1 MRSSESDSDVSSG
14 EAVTE
19 SGDTDDLGG
28 LLDSLEG
35 ISLHQPREDGVP
47 VQSGDELPPFRFAV
61 PAVQLRDY
69 QASLL
74 AAVRDR
80 FSEGH
85 GSVLAYLPTG
95 GGKTHVAAAECAS
108 ELAAGGRCL
117 LLVNSRTLL
126 EQTRRAF
133 IKVGFGSELVGLVGG
148 SSALQLER
156 PVQVAM
162 IQSLHGRTLEQHA
175 RWLRRFSLAVVD
187 EAHAAF
193 AHTYASLLRR
203 LGESCRVLGVTA
215 TPFRS
220 SPEERLEQVFTGAAF
235 GPSISTLI
243 DRRLLVRPTVYGGP
257 PPRAGGTAA
266 PFEAEVDA
274 IIAKYRARA
283 RGVRAVAFCA
293 RVADSKLLAARMAQ
307 AGIAAAHLD
316 GDTSAAERESLFDR
330 MREGSLH
337 VLCNCDVLCEGFD
350 LPEVGAVLL
359 LRPTRSR
366 RLYIQQVGR
375 ALRAAKG
382 KEGCVV
388 LDFAGLTWRF
398 GPVTGPPLGAS
409 EVYAWEEACGTA
421 ASARALVRRCRCG
434 VLSHAAEAEC
444 GACGELFRSA
454 AVRAAQSSCLA
465 SLSSSRAGLAAQP
478 ARHSAGQGGASRPVG
493 QGEPSRALASA
504 ALPLG
509 RSKHS
514 APEAKPQQPRAAAQ
528 QMPKPRPA
536 SAPLPIAAASPPP
549 QTELHL
555 RPASAS
561 SAARTPLADV
571 RCPQLNR
578 AARSTLAPKPH
589 PPSREQLARS
599 AGLPAGGG
607 LPRKG
612 AACGPAQGESR
623 GGGRPE
629 AGGAAGEAEEEGE
642 EEAPAA
648 APPLAPPAG
657 WVKVFHERRQRH
669 VYINEETG
677 EMASTPP
684 SGEAC
689 ANALAAAV
697 EALRVA

>member
-19 SGDTDDLGG
+19 SGDTCDLGG

-47 VQSGDELPPFRFAV
+47 VHSGEEQPPFRFAV

-203 LGESCRVLGVTA
+203 LGEPCRVLGESCRVLGVTA

-220 SPEERLEQVFTGAAF
+220 SPEERLEQ
-235 GPSISTLI
+235 
-243 DRRLLVRPTVYGGP
+243 
-257 PPRAGGTAA
+257 
-266 PFEAEVDA
+266 
-274 IIAKYRARA
+274 
-283 RGVRAVAFCA
+283 
-293 RVADSKLLAARMAQ
+293 
-307 AGIAAAHLD
+307 
-316 GDTSAAERESLFDR
+316 
-330 MREGSLH
+330 
-337 VLCNCDVLCEGFD
+337 GFD

-388 LDFAGLTWRF
+388 LEMAGLFSSRLVLCTGKEGCVVLDFAGLTWRF
-398 GPVTGPPLGAS
+398 GP
-409 EVYAWEEACGTA
+409 VYAWEEACGTA
-421 ASARALVRRCRCG
+421 ASARALVRRC
-434 VLSHAAEAEC
+434 
-444 GACGELFRSA
+444 
-454 AVRAAQSSCLA
+454 RAAQSSCLA

-493 QGEPSRALASA
+493 QGEPSRALAST

-514 APEAKPQQPRAAAQ
+514 APEANPQQPRAAAQ

-549 QTELHL
+549 QTQLHL

-561 SAARTPLADV
+561 SAARTPLAD
-571 RCPQLNR
+571 
-578 AARSTLAPKPH
+578 
-589 PPSREQLARS
+589 
-599 AGLPAGGG
+599 
-607 LPRKG
+607 
-612 AACGPAQGESR
+612 
-623 GGGRPE
+623 
-629 AGGAAGEAEEEGE
+629 
-642 EEAPAA
+642 
-648 APPLAPPAG
+648 
-657 WVKVFHERRQRH
+657 VFHERRQRH

>member
-47 VQSGDELPPFRFAV
+47 VHSGDELPPFRFAV

-203 LGESCRVLGVTA
+203 LGEPCRVLGESCRVLGVTA

-293 RVADSKLLAARMAQ
+293 R
-307 AGIAAAHLD
+307 
-316 GDTSAAERESLFDR
+316 
-330 MREGSLH
+330 
-337 VLCNCDVLCEGFD
+337 GFD

-366 RLYIQQVGR
+366 RLYVQQVGR

-388 LDFAGLTWRF
+388 LEMAGLISSRLVLCTGKEGCVVLDFAGLTWRF
-398 GPVTGPPLGAS
+398 GP
-409 EVYAWEEACGTA
+409 VYAWEEACGTA

-434 VLSHAAEAEC
+434 VLSHSAEAEC
-444 GACGELFRSA
+444 GA
-454 AVRAAQSSCLA
+454 
-465 SLSSSRAGLAAQP
+465 
-478 ARHSAGQGGASRPVG
+478 
-493 QGEPSRALASA
+493 
-504 ALPLG
+504 
-509 RSKHS
+509 
-514 APEAKPQQPRAAAQ
+514 
-528 QMPKPRPA
+528 
-536 SAPLPIAAASPPP
+536 
-549 QTELHL
+549 
-555 RPASAS
+555 
-561 SAARTPLADV
+561 
-571 RCPQLNR
+571 
-578 AARSTLAPKPH
+578 
-589 PPSREQLARS
+589 
-599 AGLPAGGG
+599 
-607 LPRKG
+607 
-612 AACGPAQGESR
+612 
-623 GGGRPE
+623 
-629 AGGAAGEAEEEGE
+629 
-642 EEAPAA
+642 
-648 APPLAPPAG
+648 
-657 WVKVFHERRQRH
+657 H
-669 VYINEETG
+669 VYIHEETG

-689 ANALAAAV
+689 ADALAAAV

>member
-47 VQSGDELPPFRFAV
+47 VHSGDELPPFRFAV

-203 LGESCRVLGVTA
+203 LGEPCRVLGVNRRA
-215 TPFRS
+215 VNRRAVSRRVVPRARRDGDALPLLARGAARAGL
-220 SPEERLEQVFTGAAF
+220 SPHIYPSLPISPQVFTGAAF

-274 IIAKYRARA
+274 IIAK
-283 RGVRAVAFCA
+283 
-293 RVADSKLLAARMAQ
+293 DS
-307 AGIAAAHLD
+307 
-316 GDTSAAERESLFDR
+316 
-330 MREGSLH
+330 
-337 VLCNCDVLCEGFD
+337 
-350 LPEVGAVLL
+350 
-359 LRPTRSR
+359 
-366 RLYIQQVGR
+366 
-375 ALRAAKG
+375 
-382 KEGCVV
+382 
-388 LDFAGLTWRF
+388 
-398 GPVTGPPLGAS
+398 
-409 EVYAWEEACGTA
+409 
-421 ASARALVRRCRCG
+421 
-434 VLSHAAEAEC
+434 
-444 GACGELFRSA
+444 
-454 AVRAAQSSCLA
+454 
-465 SLSSSRAGLAAQP
+465 
-478 ARHSAGQGGASRPVG
+478 
-493 QGEPSRALASA
+493 
-504 ALPLG
+504 
-509 RSKHS
+509 
-514 APEAKPQQPRAAAQ
+514 
-528 QMPKPRPA
+528 
-536 SAPLPIAAASPPP
+536 
-549 QTELHL
+549 
-555 RPASAS
+555 
-561 SAARTPLADV
+561 
-571 RCPQLNR
+571 
-578 AARSTLAPKPH
+578 
-589 PPSREQLARS
+589 
-599 AGLPAGGG
+599 
-607 LPRKG
+607 
-612 AACGPAQGESR
+612 
-623 GGGRPE
+623 
-629 AGGAAGEAEEEGE
+629 
-642 EEAPAA
+642 
-648 APPLAPPAG
+648 
-657 WVKVFHERRQRH
+657 
-669 VYINEETG
+669 
-677 EMASTPP
+677 
-684 SGEAC
+684 
-689 ANALAAAV
+689 
-697 EALRVA
+697 